1 MAQVPNYVPTNGLVA
16 WYPFTGNAN
25 DESGNGNNGTVN
37 GATLTTDRFGNANKA
52 YSFDGVDDYI
62 SATLGSLYKVTFSFW
77 YNIVYPV
84 NFYPT
89 FIYIDGIQFCIMGGN
104 NPSYIQNNNV
114 GHLGSYSSL
123 KPTPT
128 LNSLPS
134 CIPAFNTWHHVVI
147 VYDNLFNNYAMYI
160 DGKNCGNAG
169 TAINPLSIT
178 FGNATFG
185 NTPSG
190 KISDGNAGV
199 KGTLDDIGIWNR
211 ALRESEITAL
221 YNARSHYITTTITP
235 QNNQENVGNASTF
248 TAKTSASSPNYTWQ
262 SDSAQSYQP
271 LNNSVKINGKFKV
284 VRAKERNPS
293 NNQPVT
299 IDVYDK
305 SFSLKG
311 GDNIII
317 TRTDEVKIPGEEK
330 IIKSEVTIGKAKI
343 TEDFNK
349 PLYTAKLIAN
359 TGFKMKDYKDG
370 DEYYNAVK
378 GEANKTIIATPKI
391 MVIPKKINPLKYVNG
406 EYLLTKEEKML
417 IAALKNKFE
426 DNKFTTYGF
435 ESNLKTIMENR
446 QFNINVQDDIK
457 SKILESSGMDFFVEY
472 ENLDQNN
479 TKCDKVFDF
488 KIRSY
493 STGEDIASDL
503 QNLNSCGTSD
513 EYKNFASAILN
524 SGAVLKINTQF
535 TSLINNGRK
544 ISLIFTISNTSQ
556 ANFNKEFNG
565 IKLKDHIE
573 NCLQGIAYN
582 GNLDIEGVVDLR
594 METTINIPVINENS
608 GKSYTTNTFSED
620 VLSYIKKNAGIE
632 CESSVSKQIV
642 NIKIK

>member
-16 WYPFTGNAN
+16 WYPFNGNAN
-25 DESGNGNNGTVN
+25 DESGNGNNGAVN
-37 GATLTTDRFGNANKA
+37 GATLTKDRFGLNSA
-52 YSFDGVDDYI
+52 YSFNGVNDFIAINSFAPNIDRITI
-62 SATLGSLYKVTFSFW
+62 SCW
-77 YNIVYPV
+77 VYLDK
-84 NFYPT
+84 NK
-89 FIYIDGIQFCIMGGN
+89 GGC
-104 NPSYIQNNNV
+104 YV
-114 GHLGSYSSL
+114 HLGSDY
-123 KPTPT
+123 
-128 LNSLPS
+128 
-134 CIPAFNTWHHVVI
+134 
-147 VYDNLFNNYAMYI
+147 NLGSNGIGIGNGRI
-160 DGKNCGNAG
+160 D
-169 TAINPLSIT
+169 
-178 FGNATFG
+178 F
-185 NTPSG
+185 
-190 KISDGNAGV
+190 ISDGLEIITLCSSVGWNYSSQFV
-199 KGTLDDIGIWNR
+199 KSQNWFNYIFVKQSNNVTHYINGLNIGSKNILTPLNPSNSVYFGSSSPSTFFFNGKLDDIGIWNR
-211 ALRESEITAL
+211 ALNQEEITAL

-248 TAKTSASSPNYTWQ
+248 TAKTFASSPNYTWQ
-262 SDSAQSYQP
+262 SDSGQGFLT
-271 LNNSVKINGKFKV
+271 LNNTGKKNEKFKV
-284 VRAKERNPS
+284 VRAKERNQS

-305 SFSLKG
+305 SFSLKV

-359 TGFKMKDYKDG
+359 AGYNMKDYKDG